1 MFIPSPPHNKITN
14 IRNKNEIHPP
24 PIDPHPQ
31 GTPPATPMWRSD
43 DYYIP
48 SSNPNSNNSSMD
60 VSGALDLLN
69 NDIQLQEV
77 LKNCFNLSD
86 DHILLEDSF
95 SGQTQENVLPFN
107 SSFW

>member
-1 MFIPSPPHNKITN
+1 
-14 IRNKNEIHPP
+14 
-24 PIDPHPQ
+24 
-31 GTPPATPMWRSD
+31 
-43 DYYIP
+43 
-48 SSNPNSNNSSMD
+48 MD

-77 LKNCFNLSD
+77 LNNCFNLSD
-86 DHILLEDSF
+86 YHILLEDSF